1 MEDKI
6 QRQRFEL
13 KYRISE
19 SKALQIRQFVQTYL
33 DCDIYG
39 QTQPNLSYRVN
50 SLYLDSSNLKTYQD
64 TINGDRN
71 RFKLR
76 LRYYDEKEGPIN
88 FEIKRRYNKVIRKQ
102 RAKVKREFLNDLLNG
117 SVPTYNHLVYKNPE
131 QLQSLSNFIYLQNLL
146 GALPKIHV
154 TYLREAYEMHDNNSA
169 RVTFDRS
176 VQSSSRFNIENGLS
190 ARHDNPVS
198 VFGNTVILELKF
210 TDRFPHW
217 MEELIQVFH
226 LRQQSAAKYVDG
238 IIKIKNRKLTTV

>member
-1 MEDKI
+1 MVDKI

-19 SKALQIRQFVQTYL
+19 SKALQIRQFVRTYL
-33 DCDIYG
+33 DCDLYG

-50 SLYLDSSNLKTYQD
+50 SLYLDSNNLKTYQD

-76 LRYYDEKEGPIN
+76 LRYYNENEGPVY
-88 FEIKRRYNKVIRKQ
+88 FEIKRRYNKVIKKQ
-102 RAKVKREFLNDLLNG
+102 RASVKREFVNDLLNG
-117 SVPTYNHLVYKNPE
+117 GIPTYNHLVHQNPE
-131 QLQSLSNFIYLQNLL
+131 QLQSLSNFIYLQNLI
-146 GALPKIHV
+146 GASPKIHV
-154 TYLREAYEMHDNNSA
+154 AYLREAYERHDNNSA

-176 VQSSSRFNIENGLS
+176 VQSCSRFKLIDGFNAQFNN
-190 ARHDNPVS
+190 AVS

-238 IIKIKNRKLTTV
+238 IIKIKNRRLTTV